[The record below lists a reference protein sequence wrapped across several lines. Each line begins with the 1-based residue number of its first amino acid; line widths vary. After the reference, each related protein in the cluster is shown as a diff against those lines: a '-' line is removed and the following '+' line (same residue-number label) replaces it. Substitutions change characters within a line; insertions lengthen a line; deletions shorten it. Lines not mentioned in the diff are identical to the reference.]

1 MKNTGEVNRNST
13 GAESWD
19 MSNAPAFNANAEKVP
34 NVIEE
39 MQFWCQ
45 EYNAAEQQFAR
56 YAKDVNSSMLN
67 TDEQNHY
74 RETVAKYEDDIA
86 YDWSKINSASKIA
99 WATQLIRSDYELADT
114 QGLGVVK
121 PDETIEAA
129 TGIFYEERAKA
140 LNQQISASEQN
151 ENTIADQTVLRQ
163 TWRKVMDYIEAATD
177 YDFLHRDYAS
187 YQNARRACH
196 NNMIR
201 HLNNLNQLAEKYG
214 TARFT
219 PREFMTNDFSYDQRR
234 DRNSQLNLRA
244 NYDRETVLAYF
255 RTVFESD
262 FSTMEQRAARNSRD
276 LQAGMTYYD

>member
-1 MKNTGEVNRNST
+1 MKITGEVNQSL
-13 GAESWD
+13 GDAGSWD
-19 MSNAPAFNANAEKVP
+19 MSDAPVFKAEKGPTAV
-34 NVIEE
+34 EE
-39 MQFWCQ
+39 MRFWCQ
-45 EYNAAEQQFAR
+45 EYNTAEQQFAK
-56 YAKDVNSSMLN
+56 YTKDVSSRSLDAN
-67 TDEQNHY
+67 EQGRY

-86 YDWSKINSASKIA
+86 YGWSKIEAASKIA
-99 WATQLIRSDYELADT
+99 WANQLIRSDYELADT

-121 PDETIEAA
+121 PEETIEAA

-140 LNQQISASEQN
+140 LNQQISANEQN
-151 ENTIADQTVLRQ
+151 ENTAADQAVLRQ

-177 YDFLHRDYAS
+177 YDFLHRDYTS
-187 YQNARRACH
+187 YQNIRRACH

-201 HLNNLNQLAEKYG
+201 QLNNLNQLAEKYG

-219 PREFMTNDFSYDQRR
+219 PRDFMTNDFSYDQRR
-234 DRNSQLNLRA
+234 DHNGQLNLRA

-262 FSTMEQRAARNSRD
+262 FTAIEQKAAYSSRD